1 MSKGRPFFYDEIR
14 EALFWHGGNT
24 MKKQRKARD
33 PEHIGFKECF
43 GTTTLSFTNA
53 LTGVL
58 MSSML
63 MVYIT
68 EYSGIS

>member
-1 MSKGRPFFYDEIR
+1 
-14 EALFWHGGNT
+14 

-53 LTGVL
+53 LTGRR
-58 MSSML
+58 
-63 MVYIT
+63 
-68 EYSGIS
+68 GG